1 MYQKKTRFVS
11 GFAIV
16 ISLLTLLF
24 LSGCSADLQRIKK
37 SASTL
42 QLKTGREIKRSTHD
56 ESWGPF
62 VISIQRAEVF
72 IKYEPLNGYT
82 TKEVFDE
89 IVAILKKNNWEEDE
103 SYIVPDAFWA
113 SLQQQGQYDL
123 YTSVVIESNK
133 KIVSISIKS
142 PVSSH

>member
-62 VISIQRAEVF
+62 VISIQRPEVF
-72 IKYEPLNGYT
+72 IKYEALNGYT

-89 IVAILKKNNWEEDE
+89 IVAILKKNNWEEDKGAKLPI
-103 SYIVPDAFWA
+103 YFGAT
-113 SLQQQGQYDL
+113 LQQQGYYDL
-123 YTSVVIESNK
+123 HTSVTINSNGN
-133 KIVSISIKS
+133 IVSVTIQG
-142 PVSSH
+142 P